1 MRLDFVLSGKEQE
14 ERRKEG
20 FWFRSK
26 DSNIHAATED
36 LSFNITLKRVETQK
50 VREGFGFYSKKERKG
65 QIYSTASVDPET
77 TSQNPGYVKMEIN

>member
-50 VREGFGFYSKKERKG
+50 VREGFGFYSKRKKRSNLLNSISRSRNYMTESRLREDG
-65 QIYSTASVDPET
+65 D
-77 TSQNPGYVKMEIN
+77 